1 MPFKFQSV
9 DSDYEVTTMIRK
21 IKNWFKRH
29 IDYKIVGEYYDSDGK
44 GRYIKKYNKKYY
56 FKKGE

>member
-1 MPFKFQSV
+1 MLQ
-9 DSDYEVTTMIRK
+9 R

>member
-1 MPFKFQSV
+1 MLQ
-9 DSDYEVTTMIRK
+9 R

-44 GRYIKKYNKKYY
+44 GRYVKI
-56 FKKGE
+56 